1 MLAILMAST
10 SLPDLLAGNTSLGS
24 WAPTQIFSGEA
35 DIVTD
40 GEPVGVAFDKYQVI
54 ARANSGANAG
64 KLVPWNPAATD
75 GSELAVGIANEA
87 GTVGTYAPYYCGG
100 VFNPDALVW
109 PSSVTTLAAK
119 KAAFS
124 RTNIQITT
132 LY

>member
-1 MLAILMAST
+1 MLAIMMAAT
-10 SLPDLLAGNTSLGS
+10 SLPNLLAGNEDLGS
-24 WAPTQIFSGEA
+24 WAPTQIFSGES

-40 GEPVGVAFDKYQVI
+40 GGEVGVAFAKYEVI
-54 ARANSGANAG
+54 ACPTSGANLG
-64 KLVPWNPAATD
+64 KLVPWVPGATD
-75 GSELAVGIANEA
+75 GSQTPIGIANEA
-87 GTVGTYAPYYCGG
+87 GVVGTYAPYYCGG

>member
-1 MLAILMAST
+1 MLAILMAAS
-10 SLPDLLAGNTSLGS
+10 SLPNLLAGNADLGS

-40 GEPVGVAFDKYQVI
+40 GEEVGTAFAKYQVI
-54 ARANSGANAG
+54 ARNDAG
-64 KLVPWNPAATD
+64 KLVPWDPA
-75 GSELAVGIANEA
+75 GSGAEADALGIANEA
-87 GTVGTYAPYYCGG
+87 GVVGTYAPYYCGG

-109 PSSVTTLAAK
+109 PSSVTTLAAR

>member
-1 MLAILMAST
+1 MLAILMASV
-10 SLPDLLAGNTSLGS
+10 PNLLAGNESLGS
-24 WAPTQIFSGEA
+24 WSPTHLFSGEA

-40 GEPVGVAFDKYQVI
+40 GEAVGVAFAKYQVI
-54 ARANSGANAG
+54 ARPTSGTNAG
-64 KLVPWNPAATD
+64 KLVPWDPAASD
-75 GSELAVGIANEA
+75 GSQLALGIANEA
-87 GTVGTYAPYYCGG
+87 GVVGTFAPYYCGG

-119 KAAFS
+119 KAAFA

>member
-1 MLAILMAST
+1 MLALLMAAT
-10 SLPDLLAGNTSLGS
+10 SLPNLLAGNEDLGS

-40 GEPVGVAFDKYQVI
+40 GELVGIAFAKYQVI
-54 ARANSGANAG
+54 ARPTSGTYLG
-64 KLVPWNPAATD
+64 KLVPWDPAGTD
-75 GSELAVGIANEA
+75 GSELALGIANEA
-87 GTVGTYAPYYCGG
+87 GVVGTYAPYYCGG

>member
-1 MLAILMAST
+1 MLALLMAAT
-10 SLPDLLAGNTSLGS
+10 SLPNLLAGNEDLGS

-40 GEPVGVAFDKYQVI
+40 GEPVGVAFAKYQVI
-54 ARANSGANAG
+54 ARNDAG
-64 KLVPWNPAATD
+64 QLVPWDPAGTGGAA
-75 GSELAVGIANEA
+75 LAMGIANEA
-87 GTVGTYAPYYCGG
+87 GVVGTYAPYYCGG

-109 PSSVTTLAAK
+109 PASVTTLAAK